1 MSTKSNFYF
10 FSSKWIIIIFKC
22 CIYTRYCRALYN
34 FYLYFIS
41 ILINISYT
49 KNRIII

>member
-1 MSTKSNFYF
+1 MSAKSNLYF
-10 FSSKWIIIIFKC
+10 FSSKWIIIIFKS
-22 CIYTRYCRALYN
+22 CIYARYCRTLYN

-49 KNRIII
+49 KNSIII